1 MAELRK
7 KWEDL
12 KRVSLLSAAHLRA
25 LTFTASSKG
34 TRLPLLSLRWRLFLD
49 VLPIEHFGQDD
60 AECQQVWG
68 LAADRERQNYAALRA
83 QYIVDPSAQAREE
96 TDWKRMNPLSLDED
110 SPWHRYHK
118 DQELRTTILQDV
130 TRTFPEEAYF
140 RQPRVQRLMADMLF
154 VYAKMHS
161 NLQYRQGMHE
171 LLAPL
176 LLAVERDAV
185 DRDAEGA
192 FPAKLLDRRFV
203 EHDAFALFERLM
215 RMCMAWYQTP
225 PLVSPSKA
233 RHASVAQTPI
243 IAQCQMLL
251 DKLMVVDAELATHLQ
266 RLDIE
271 PQLFGIRWYRLL
283 FSRELSR
290 LRDVFAL
297 WDMVLADSTAG
308 SLRLVDWVG
317 MVFLVANRRQLLHG
331 DYEDNLTT
339 LLHLPPLPRPSP
351 ETLEQTPPLPNTP
364 LSPKCAAFPALDTP
378 VVAPK
383 IPYAA
388 LVQPGTLPIQRLA
401 LQAAYL
407 RNRPTQETA
416 LLVARQYAV
425 WEEEAWDVID
435 DADASMHAMY
445 ENSSESAASNDSG
458 AQDQHSAASVPISA
472 PVHGR
477 KMYTSSTLQQRRANG
492 SAVYGMGTSP
502 RSLPS
507 SPPHIAG
514 LAGAIGA
521 SGAPAALEPQAGVMS
536 VLSPGETLL
545 SLGSATAQATGIAAQ
560 CLDMLAAQ
568 PNGDK
573 QKAETIAGC
582 LHRVSRIWQ
591 DEVVRLSDQQSGAAG
606 GRQRPQGMA
615 ESELRRVLRQLD
627 AIYVDV
633 SNNAAL
639 NAL

>member
-25 LTFTASSKG
+25 LTFTASSRG
-34 TRLPLLSLRWRLFLD
+34 TKLPLLSLRWRLFLD

-60 AECQQVWG
+60 AECQQVWT
-68 LAADRERQNYAALRA
+68 LAADRERQTYAALKA
-83 QYIVDPSAQAREE
+83 QYIVDLSAQARNE

-110 SPWHRYHK
+110 SPWHQYHK

-130 TRTFPEEAYF
+130 TRTFPDEPYF
-140 RQPRVQRLMADMLF
+140 RQPRVQRLMADTLF

-176 LLAVERDAV
+176 LMAV
-185 DRDAEGA
+185 DRDAVETGE
-192 FPAKLLDRRFV
+192 FPAVLLDRKFV

-225 PLVSPSKA
+225 PIVSPSKA
-233 RHASVAQTPI
+233 RHSSAAHTPI
-243 IAQCQMLL
+243 IVQCQMLL
-251 DKLMVVDAELATHLQ
+251 DKLMAVDPELATHLQ
-266 RLDIE
+266 EMDIE

-283 FSRELSR
+283 FSREFSR

-297 WDMVLADSTAG
+297 WDMVLADSAAG
-308 SLRLVDWVG
+308 TLRLVDWVG
-317 MVFLVANRRQLLHG
+317 VVLLVANRRQLLHG

-339 LLHLPPLPRPSP
+339 LLHLPPLPRPSA
-351 ETLEQTPPLPNTP
+351 ETLEQTPALPNTP
-364 LSPKCAAFPALDTP
+364 LSPKSATFPSIDTP
-378 VVAPK
+378 VSGPK
-383 IPYAA
+383 IPFAA
-388 LVQPGTLPIQRLA
+388 LTQPGTLPVQRLA

-407 RNRPTQETA
+407 RGRQTKEAA
-416 LLVARQYAV
+416 LIVARQYEM
-425 WEEEAWDVID
+425 WEEETWDVID
-435 DADASMHAMY
+435 DMDASMHAVY
-445 ENSSESAASNDSG
+445 DELSESAASNDSG
-458 AQDQHSAASVPISA
+458 VPGPASAASVPISA

-492 SAVYGMGTSP
+492 NTIYGMSTSP
-502 RSLPS
+502 QSLPS
-507 SPPHIAG
+507 SPPRMT
-514 LAGAIGA
+514 
-521 SGAPAALEPQAGVMS
+521 GAPPSSEHLVRVASA
-536 VLSPGETLL
+536 LSPGETLL

-568 PNGDK
+568 PHGDK
-573 QKAETIAGC
+573 QKAETIANC
-582 LHRVSRIWQ
+582 LHAVSRIWQ
-591 DEVVRLSDQQSGAAG
+591 DEVVRLSDQQSGVVASK
-606 GRQRPQGMA
+606 QRPQGMA
-615 ESELRRVLRQLD
+615 ESELRRILRQLD
-627 AIYVDV
+627 SIYVDV
-633 SNNAAL
+633 SNNATL